1 MDDIPEALRDQ
12 ATPRK
17 TSSLSGGFSLPL
29 LGLGLVLLSII
40 GGFSVASLMR
50 PTSKPTATP
59 SPQITPPPVATPTP
73 SPVENVL
80 GHLPYKQAPTSE
92 LAPISAD
99 GRIRLRKAAAQKFL
113 QMQGAARQAG
123 VILMPLSGFRTV
135 SEQEYLFFKVKEKR
149 NQEAKKRA
157 EVSSPPGYSE
167 HHTGY
172 AIDIGDGRTPDTN
185 LSQTFEQTT
194 AFRWLQNHAAQY
206 SFELSFPPNNAQ
218 GVNYEPWHWRYV
230 GDTQSLETFYK
241 AQQLKK
247 VK

>member
-12 ATPRK
+12 ATSRK
-17 TSSLSGGFSLPL
+17 TSSLSGGFPLPL
-29 LGLGLVLLSII
+29 LGLGLVLLSIV
-40 GGFSVASLMR
+40 GGFSAALLMR
-50 PTSKPTATP
+50 PSPKPAATP
-59 SPQITPPPVATPTP
+59 SPQITPTPIATPTP

-80 GHLPYKQAPTSE
+80 GHLPYSEAPTSE

-99 GRIRLRKAAAQKFL
+99 GRIRLRKAAAQKFI
-113 QMQGAARQAG
+113 QMQASARQAG

-135 SEQEYLFFKVKEKR
+135 SEQEYLFFQVKEKR

-157 EVSSPPGYSE
+157 EVSAPPGYSE

-172 AIDIGDGRTPDTN
+172 AIDIGDGRTPATN
-185 LSQTFEQTT
+185 LSPTFDQTA
-194 AFRWLQNHAAQY
+194 AFRWLQNHAAKY
-206 SFELSFPPNNAQ
+206 SFEISFPPNNAQ
-218 GVNYEPWHWRYV
+218 GVSYEPWHWRFV

-241 AQQLKK
+241 AQKLKE